1 MMKGISFCLAT
12 ALAIIL
18 VLIATGCVAPPTEKS
33 LGSIGS
39 SGNGPGTAATTGPH
53 AYVTEET
60 VSDFARCTTAPLGYS
75 TFAATTR
82 IPEDITCR
90 IYTKTAWYGYNGSA
104 FSFDLLNPPLYIQYV
119 VKPTNVTVTKVFT
132 ERTGTRKEKTITYSD
147 YSPNSWFEITV
158 SNKTSGKVYLKDGFG
173 EGKGYSTY
181 LNRTLKI
188 INRDTM
194 YVELRGNDIQA
205 TATIWVKPVGNFNE
219 SLIPT
224 FTVCAYLD
232 QKRDTIATAKPTTI
246 AGITTSRTGVHQ

>member
-1 MMKGISFCLAT
+1 MKEISFCLAA
-12 ALAIIL
+12 ALTIIL
-18 VLIATGCVAPPTEKS
+18 VLISTGCVAPPTEKS

-39 SGNGPGTAATTGPH
+39 SGTGQATAGATGTQ

-104 FSFDLLNPPLYIQYV
+104 FSFDLLNPPMYIQYTV
-119 VKPTNVTVTKVFT
+119 VPTNVSVTKVFT
-132 ERTGTRKEKTITYSD
+132 SRSGDRSEQTITYSD

-158 SNKTSGKVYLKDGFG
+158 SNKTTGNVYLKDGFG
-173 EGKGYSTY
+173 ESKGYTTY

-194 YVELRGNDIQA
+194 YVELKGNDIQA

-219 SLIPT
+219 TLIPT
-224 FTVCAYLD
+224 FTDCAYLD
-232 QKRDTIATAKPTTI
+232 QQRNTIATAVSTTI
-246 AGITTSRTGVHQ
+246 AGITTERTGVHQ

>member
-1 MMKGISFCLAT
+1 MKEISFCISA

-18 VLIATGCVAPPTEKS
+18 VLISAGCVAPPTEKS

-39 SGNGPGTAATTGPH
+39 SGSGTEATGTTAPQ

-104 FSFDLLNPPLYIQYV
+104 FSFDLLNPPMYIQYV
-119 VKPTNVTVTKVFT
+119 VKPTNVSVTKVFT
-132 ERTGTRKEKTITYSD
+132 SRTGNREEKTITYSD

-158 SNKTSGKVYLKDGFG
+158 SNKTSGTVYLKDGFG
-173 EGKGYSTY
+173 EAKGYSTY

-194 YVELRGNDIQA
+194 YVELRGNDIKA

-224 FTVCAYLD
+224 FTDCAYLD
-232 QKRDTIATAKPTTI
+232 TKRDTIATAKPTTI